1 MAFRAKIRIFAA
13 KSNAKDMKQ
22 TIWKIVAV
30 VVVVVLVA
38 AGVTGWQAYKMLMR
52 EPAVDETCWVYIS
65 DGVAD
70 DANGVLQGRTVR
82 WALDYYDYDK
92 KLAEGRL
99 DGAYRLEAG
108 ASAMA
113 VARQIVRHQQTP
125 VRVAFNNIRLKEQWA
140 GRVALKLRCDSIQLL
155 RALTDTAFLREA
167 DMDEANIIG
176 VLLPDTYEVYW
187 NTSPEDLVARMLK
200 EYRRFWNEKRVAQA
214 EGLGLTPQEVTI
226 LASIAEEETLDRSE
240 RGVVG
245 RLYWNRL
252 QLMMPLQADP
262 TVKFAL
268 GDFGLK
274 RILNRHL
281 EVNSPYNTYMY
292 EGLPPG
298 PIRMVEKATI
308 DTILNASIHT
318 YLYMCAKPDFSG
330 RHNFATTYSEHLR
343 NAEAYHQA
351 LGKVNR

>member
-1 MAFRAKIRIFAA
+1 MRAFEQKCVSLQPIIVRNMKKIIL
-13 KSNAKDMKQ
+13 KV
-22 TIWKIVAV
+22 VAIAL
-30 VVVVVLVA
+30 LVA
-38 AGVTGWQAYKMLMR
+38 LGVAGWMAYRTLMR
-52 EPAVDETCWVYIS
+52 QSAVEETCWVYICE
-65 DGVAD
+65 GQVD
-70 DANGVLQGRTVR
+70 DASGVLGGDAVR
-82 WALDYYDYDK
+82 WALDYYDYEE

-108 ASAMA
+108 TTAMD
-113 VARQIVRHQQTP
+113 VARRITRHQQTP
-125 VRVAFNNIRLKEQWA
+125 VRIAFNNIRLKEQWA
-140 GRVALKLRCDSIQLL
+140 GRVAQKIRCDSVELL
-155 RALTDTAFLREA
+155 RAMTSPDFLREA

-187 NTSPEDLVARMLK
+187 NTSAEDLLARMLK

-281 EVNSPYNTYMY
+281 EVDSPYNTYRY

-330 RHNFATTYSEHLR
+330 RHNFATTYGEHLR
-343 NAEAYHQA
+343 NAEAYHRA
-351 LGKVNR
+351 LNQRQ